1 MSAKMILDPNPA
13 NGCFGCGGANESG
26 MRLTFALDT
35 EERRASGKFVLG
47 KRYAGGAG
55 FAHGGVIAILLDEA
69 MGKISKLTDE
79 RAVTAELHIEYKQ
92 PVPVDSEILV
102 EGWQVNAEGR
112 NRFRMA
118 EIRDMRGNL
127 LARGNGRFVD
137 LTRPAIGQ
145 PSQA

>member
-69 MGKISKLTDE
+69 MGAFGATSGAVYFGAADPTNVWRFCTSPNNC
-79 RAVTAELHIEYKQ
+79 RAQ
-92 PVPVDSEILV
+92 FN
-102 EGWQVNAEGR
+102 VNDR
-112 NRFRMA
+112 
-118 EIRDMRGNL
+118 L
-127 LARGNGRFVD
+127 
-137 LTRPAIGQ
+137 P
-145 PSQA
+145 